1 MSGSDADGSVARV
14 RDALLAA
21 GHEDTIETFPGGT
34 RTAEDAA
41 AAVGCTVA
49 QIAKSMIFRAG
60 DRPTLVVTSGANRV
74 DPDKA
79 AAALGTALSRADG
92 RWVREMTGFAIG
104 GIAPV
109 GHLTPPLV
117 LIDEDLMALD
127 PVWAAAGSPR
137 HIFRTTAP
145 ELLRLTGGML
155 ATIRKE

>member
-1 MSGSDADGSVARV
+1 MGAKP
-14 RDALLAA
+14 
-21 GHEDTIETFPGGT
+21 PG
-34 RTAEDAA
+34 AED
-41 AAVGCTVA
+41 
-49 QIAKSMIFRAG
+49 RE
-60 DRPTLVVTSGANRV
+60 ANRV

-92 RWVREMTGFAIG
+92 RWVRETTGFAIG
-104 GIAPV
+104 GVAPV

-155 ATIRKE
+155 AMIRKE